1 MTVSDSPLLE
11 AKTLSKRYKKG
22 GAVIDVLKNA
32 SLVIKRGELVSIIGA
47 SGAGKSTL
55 LHTLG
60 TLDQPDAGTVHYNGQ
75 NLTAM
80 TSTELAEF
88 RNRELGFVFQFHH
101 LLPEFSAIENVMMPA
116 LIRRLP
122 KADAHARALRALT
135 DVGLAARIEH
145 RPGELSGGEQQR
157 VALARALVLDPPL
170 LLADE
175 VTGNLDERT
184 GEEIHDLLFRL
195 NETRGVTLIVVTH
208 NRGLADRMP
217 RRLILQNGLVEERA

>member
-1 MTVSDSPLLE
+1 VTVSDSPLLE